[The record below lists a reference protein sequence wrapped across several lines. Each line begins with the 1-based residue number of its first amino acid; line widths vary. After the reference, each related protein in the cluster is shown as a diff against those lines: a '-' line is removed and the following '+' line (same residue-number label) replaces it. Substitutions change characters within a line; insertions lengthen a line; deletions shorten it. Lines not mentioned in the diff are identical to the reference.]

1 MSESV
6 IPSYVDTR
14 KVFQSD
20 GKLTG
25 SISLDRLPRFREI
38 LANDNAEV
46 KVELEFSL
54 NRSKQRLIAGQVQ
67 AKAEVACQRCL
78 EPVQVE
84 FSDKI
89 SLALVRHE
97 SDIAKLDG
105 TLDPWLVEDHKLSLA
120 ELVEEQLLLGMP
132 IVSTHED
139 VNCLRSLE
147 YEKQHLGVSGDEEPA
162 QGNNPFAVLKT
173 LKD

>member
-14 KVFQSD
+14 KVFQSE
-20 GKLTG
+20 GKLIG
-25 SISLDRLPRFREI
+25 SIGLERLTRFREL

-46 KVELEFSL
+46 EVELEFSL
-54 NRSKQRLIAGQVQ
+54 NRSKQQLITGEVR
-67 AKAEVACQRCL
+67 AKVEVACQRCL
-78 EPVQVE
+78 EPVLIR
-84 FSDKI
+84 FSDNI
-89 SLALVRHE
+89 ALALVRRE
-97 SDIAKLDG
+97 SDVAKLEKS
-105 TLDPWLVEDHKLSLA
+105 LDPWMVEDHKLSLA

-139 VNCLRSLE
+139 VNCLTRLE
-147 YEKQHLGVSGDEEPA
+147 YEKQHLDAPGEEEPA
-162 QGNNPFAVLKT
+162 QGKNPFAVLKT